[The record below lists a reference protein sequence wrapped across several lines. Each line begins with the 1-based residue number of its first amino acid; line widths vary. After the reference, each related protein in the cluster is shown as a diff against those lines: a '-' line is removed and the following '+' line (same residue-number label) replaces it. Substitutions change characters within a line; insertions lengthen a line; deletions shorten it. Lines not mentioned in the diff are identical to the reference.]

1 MAGCSACSDW
11 PGMTDRRLVQPAA
24 GAATHSLILGPTGV
38 GKSTLVTGLA
48 LQQARAGEGFVFLDL
63 KGDATDELLAGLPPK
78 RHDDVIVLD
87 PTAGLPVPGLRT
99 FGAGDPELTAD
110 LLLGTF
116 RGLFASSFGVY
127 SEHFLSLAF
136 RTLAHDPSAT
146 LADVEPLFTN
156 QQFRRRVIGSLTD
169 PMLRSGWAA
178 LDELSTAQRAEQLA
192 SPLRKVGA
200 LVNRRVI
207 RAVVAQVPA
216 ALRPAPGPPRRPDRR
231 RVALARSPG
240 QRGHAAAGGPADVG
254 ALQRRAV
261 PPGAACRRA
270 ATVRDLHR

>member
-1 MAGCSACSDW
+1 M
-11 PGMTDRRLVQPAA
+11 
-24 GAATHSLILGPTGV
+24 
-38 GKSTLVTGLA
+38 
-48 LQQARAGEGFVFLDL
+48 
-63 KGDATDELLAGLPPK
+63 
-78 RHDDVIVLD
+78 LD

-136 RTLAHDPSAT
+136 RTLAHDPKAT

-156 QQFRRRVIGSLTD
+156 APFRRRVIGSLTD

-178 LDELSTAQRAEQLA
+178 LDELSAAQRAEQLA

-207 RAVVAQVPA
+207 RAVVAQAEPRFDLRRVLRDGQIVVVSLSPGRLGSEATRLLA
-216 ALRPAPGPPRRPDRR
+216 AL
-231 RVALARSPG
+231 L
-240 QRGHAAAGGPADVG
+240 HVG
-254 ALQRRAV
+254 ALQRRA
-261 PPGAACRRA
+261 GAAGAAGRQAPTRSASTSTSRRC
-270 ATVRDLHR
+270 